1 MGSVIRALAV
11 YGFLLV
17 VFRIAGKRA
26 LSEITTFDAV
36 LLLIIS
42 EAIQQALVDGDE
54 SLTNGFLLVLTLIV
68 ADVGMSLIT
77 VRSKRA
83 EKLMNDVPLVLVEKG
98 KPLHDRMRKAR
109 VDEGD
114 IMESAR
120 ELRGLRSMD
129 EVDYAILERG
139 GHISIVPKPGVYAS
153 RS

>member
-11 YGFLLV
+11 YGFLLIL
-17 VFRIAGKRA
+17 FRIAGKRA

-42 EAIQQALVDGDE
+42 EAIQQALIDGDE
-54 SLTNGFLLVLTLIV
+54 SLTNGFLLVMTLIV
-68 ADVGMSLIT
+68 ADVGMSLAS
-77 VRSKRA
+77 VRSKKV
-83 EKLMNDVPLVLVEKG
+83 EKLVNDVPLVLVEKG
-98 KPLHDRMRKAR
+98 KPLQDMMKKAR

-114 IMESAR
+114 ILESAR

-129 EVDYAILERG
+129 EIDYAILERG
-139 GHISIVPKPGVYAS
+139 GHITIVPKPEAYAA